1 MNKLTRTAMTPDH
14 PVITVGVSLVVL
26 AGMVLLSVRP
36 PESLGAGPAGG
47 VAHGLADVM
56 EQRLPA
62 TGEPDAL
69 TVVDAAALTGV
80 EVESL
85 EYDGVATD
93 VTFPVL
99 PNAEPLTGFLR
110 ERLGTEV
117 EWFDAA
123 NPGAQSYTAGWNVTA
138 ASDGLVGVRM
148 TGEETDSEGTREFH
162 STYWYDTGDGVTRGS
177 QSLLAGQNELAAL
190 NTLVRDRLGD
200 AAESGTVLPVA
211 ALYDSVGFNPDGD
224 LVVEFDAGQVAPAE
238 AGPLTA
244 VVGRAEAEPLL
255 SDFGRRVLRAA
266 TTGVEEFSIS
276 AAPQEGGV
284 VDEQVPGVISP
295 VDDSVDCA
303 SPEVKCVALTYDD
316 GPGGGTPEL
325 LDTLAEYDAKA
336 TFFVTGLPVM
346 EYPRTVRRTY
356 AEGHEM
362 ANHTYDHQNLGGLG
376 ADGSFAI
383 LNAVQAQV
391 YRETGYTMNLMRPPY
406 GATTDTVAS
415 VTEEMG
421 LAQILWSIDTNDWR
435 DRDPSIVADR
445 AIAGASDGA
454 IILMHDIHPTTIAAS
469 HKIIR
474 ELDAQGYTMVT
485 VSQLLGDTEPGR
497 RYTQGPEDPP
507 ADDPS
512 ADTGAGSE
520 ERVYRPED

>member
-1 MNKLTRTAMTPDH
+1 MNKLPRTAMTPDH

-47 VAHGLADVM
+47 VAHGLADAI
-56 EQRLPA
+56 EQRIPA

-69 TVVDAAALTGV
+69 TVVDEAALTGV
-80 EVESL
+80 ETEEL
-85 EYDGVATD
+85 EYDGVATE
-93 VTFPVL
+93 VSFPVL
-99 PNAEPLTGFLR
+99 PNAEPLTEFLR
-110 ERLGTEV
+110 GRLGADV
-117 EWFDAA
+117 EAFDAA
-123 NPGAQSYTAGWNVTA
+123 NPGAESYTAGWNITA

-177 QSLLAGQNELAAL
+177 QSLLAGQDELAAL

-200 AAESGTVLPVA
+200 AAETGTVLPVA
-211 ALYDSVGFNPDGD
+211 SLYDSVGFNPDGD
-224 LVVEFDAGQVAPAE
+224 LVVEFDTGQVAPAD

-244 VVGRAEAEPLL
+244 VVERAESEPLL

-266 TTGVEEFSIS
+266 TTGVEEFAIS
-276 AAPQEGGV
+276 AAPGEGSGV
-284 VDEQVPGVISP
+284 ADEPVPGVISP
-295 VDDSVDCA
+295 VDESVDCA
-303 SPEVKCVALTYDD
+303 DPEVKCVALTYDD

-346 EYPRTVRRTY
+346 EHPHTVRRTY

-362 ANHTYDHQNLGGLG
+362 ANHTLNHPDLAGLG
-376 ADGSFAI
+376 ADGVHDN
-383 LNAVQAQV
+383 LNSVQALV
-391 YRETGYTMNLMRPPY
+391 YRETGYTMDLMRPPY
-406 GATTDTVAS
+406 GSTNDGVAS
-415 VTEEMG
+415 VTRDMG
-421 LAQILWSIDTNDWR
+421 LAQVLWSIDTNDWK
-435 DRDPSIVADR
+435 DRDPSVVADR

-485 VSQLLGDTEPGR
+485 VSQLLGDAEPGE
-497 RYTQGPEDPP
+497 RYVDGVPDEQ
-507 ADDPS
+507 PS
-512 ADTGAGSE
+512 DTPSDGAG
-520 ERVYRPED
+520 EDSGE